1 MAEQTSLPLVVRLR
15 VFLVV
20 EGAIELIVVEAGAGE
35 TAMLHKYITLQ
46 KNLLEFLV
54 SFCFTW

>member
-1 MAEQTSLPLVVRLR
+1 MAEQTSLPLVVGLT

-35 TAMLHKYITLQ
+35 TAKLHKKLQKLQ
-46 KNLLEFLV
+46 KN
-54 SFCFTW
+54 

>member
-1 MAEQTSLPLVVRLR
+1 MAEQTSLPLVVGLT

-35 TAMLHKYITLQ
+35 TAKLHKNIKLPKKT
-46 KNLLEFLV
+46 NWNF
-54 SFCFTW
+54 W